1 MGGLVLRVLLFL
13 LGLGMGVVDVCLWI
27 HVLQVQKDAKVRG
40 LTVEQMRDAY
50 KERVGRL
57 R

>member
-1 MGGLVLRVLLFL
+1 MCLR
-13 LGLGMGVVDVCLWI
+13 I
-27 HVLQVQKDAKVRG
+27 HVLQVQKDAKIRG